1 MNRILSFDQYRNKH
15 LLEFYR
21 QTARKQ
27 VLYKGVKVDK
37 FEAFSTLYDRYLK
50 GNSIREIDL
59 VISGMSRDFTL
70 VRKDQ

>member
-21 QTARKQ
+21 QTTRKQ
-27 VLYKGVKVDK
+27 VLYKGVKVYK

-50 GNSIREIDL
+50 GNSIKEIDL
-59 VISGMSRDFTL
+59 VLSGMSHDFTIIP
-70 VRKDQ
+70 K